1 MHRKRNLNKN
11 IKIKRKKKKK
21 ERLPSM
27 VQSKDNIV
35 INHSSKWE
43 VKLINIYF
51 MRYPTTSRE
60 VYNLGMGKG
69 TSVL

>member
-11 IKIKRKKKKK
+11 IKIKRKKIG
-21 ERLPSM
+21 RLPSM

-35 INHSSKWE
+35 INHLSKWE
-43 VKLINIYF
+43 VKLININF